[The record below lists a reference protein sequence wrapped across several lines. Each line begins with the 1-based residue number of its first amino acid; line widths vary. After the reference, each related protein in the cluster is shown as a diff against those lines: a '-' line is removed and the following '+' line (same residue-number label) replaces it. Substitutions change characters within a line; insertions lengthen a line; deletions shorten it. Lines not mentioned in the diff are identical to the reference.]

1 MPEALYSS
9 FPFTSPKG
17 IEFTVNAAG
26 AVDVGPRAPEP
37 VDFEQPAV
45 HATQSVTSSAR
56 VIKPQDAWSETGR
69 LKSFEHIPIFSPLM
83 VNRGQQFESVL
94 SRPRAC
100 AGY

>member
-1 MPEALYSS
+1 M
-9 FPFTSPKG
+9 
-17 IEFTVNAAG
+17 EFTVDAAG
-26 AVDVGPRAPEP
+26 AVEPTP
-37 VDFEQPAV
+37 VDFEHPAAN
-45 HATQSVTSSAR
+45 ATQSVTSIAR
-56 VIKPQDAWSETGR
+56 VIKPQDAWSETGW